1 MFRFS
6 IETGGRAAK
15 NTWVVHTP
23 LKGPAAYATQ
33 LTLVHSF
40 FIYVN
45 VIESQ
50 VVANTFSDV
59 LRIVA
64 IKAEKSGSRV
74 IVQFQEPFYLKV
86 NKRHI
91 PELTVKI
98 LDQYGRKVNFLVD
111 DVRLKLRF
119 ITKSS

>member
-1 MFRFS
+1 M
-6 IETGGRAAK
+6 
-15 NTWVVHTP
+15 
-23 LKGPAAYATQ
+23 
-33 LTLVHSF
+33 
-40 FIYVN
+40 
-45 VIESQ
+45 IESQ